1 MNFRCCDL
9 HDSMYCPECRGEMCF
24 NRVRYHLNPEGGNEG
39 LIQKINEQAEQALRE
54 RENHAE

>member
-1 MNFRCCDL
+1 MNYRCCGL

-39 LIQKINEQAEQALRE
+39 LIQKINEEIERKAEDDL
-54 RENHAE
+54 